1 MSKSKPTKPRVQ
13 SEMSA
18 PLMSPIEAQLPLV
31 NRQDVALLDVGAQP
45 TRMTNHLLLKAA
57 SGSAQTSSLIL
68 IQVEKFWGQFGDGWR
83 FLVLQMC
90 VEIEDCFSQ
99 KEVPLSERKFKL
111 LDCKEKFGRLSV
123 AYESSIDV
131 SAIVD
136 DFETRSEQVCDV
148 CSSKGRLVR
157 LVTGWQGTRCDA
169 HEKYFS

>member
-68 IQVEKFWGQFGDGWR
+68 IQ
-83 FLVLQMC
+83 
-90 VEIEDCFSQ
+90 EI
-99 KEVPLSERKFKL
+99 
-111 LDCKEKFGRLSV
+111 GR
-123 AYESSIDV
+123 
-131 SAIVD
+131 
-136 DFETRSEQVCDV
+136 
-148 CSSKGRLVR
+148 
-157 LVTGWQGTRCDA
+157 A
-169 HEKYFS
+169 HV